1 MYARAAAR
9 PLSSEASA
17 ASAAMGEDD
26 GARAGTCAATSHAG
40 RTRSSM
46 APTTNVPVRR
56 GCVAQR
62 VRRECVAAEGS
73 LWLPRGDI
81 VRQKRAMSRAPAH
94 AQRSARPHLPQHSRR
109 GVTNHTLAHNRRRLL
124 FTIYFEEAIGKII

>member
-26 GARAGTCAATSHAG
+26 EARAGTCAATSHAG

-46 APTTNVPVRR
+46 APTTNVL
-56 GCVAQR
+56 CDVAGALQP
-62 VRRECVAAEGS
+62 VRRECVAAAGS

-81 VRQKRAMSRAPAH
+81 VRHREACYESRASP
-94 AQRSARPHLPQHSRR
+94 R
-109 GVTNHTLAHNRRRLL
+109 TTLRAP
-124 FTIYFEEAIGKII
+124 TSPSTAAAA